1 MSGLAAGQ
9 GHVPGGFGSCLSCG
23 GWEARPEG
31 TMKAWWQQGSM
42 ADPMGRPKLFPLSS
56 DQLE

>member
-1 MSGLAAGQ
+1 MAAGQ
-9 GHVPGGFGSCLSCG
+9 EHVPGGLGSCLSRG

-31 TMKAWWQQGSM
+31 TVKAWGQQGSM
-42 ADPMGRPKLFPLSS
+42 AGPMGRRKLFPLSS